1 MEVVEALPDD
11 GGGGGGAGSGAAGG
25 GGGGGATIFGTRDN
39 QLAMAPGGG
48 GGGGGCVDDVDY
60 NASTFTRAWELI
72 DGVWTKLFGLS
83 IHSAVTLGS
92 GGGGG
97 GGGGIGGCNGG
108 NGGRAYFHG
117 VQLELRVWVIILQQ
131 YLEVNIVMEA

>member
-1 MEVVEALPDD
+1 
-11 GGGGGGAGSGAAGG
+11 
-25 GGGGGATIFGTRDN
+25 
-39 QLAMAPGGG
+39 MAPGGG

-97 GGGGIGGCNGG
+97 GGGGIGGG
-108 NGGRAYFHG
+108 NG